1 MNWNETLHSLNM
13 HQLRWV
19 CCRLLGRSGISD
31 EVFIQMCK
39 DTIQSEEEE

>member
-1 MNWNETLHSLNM
+1 MNWNEALHKLDII
-13 HQLRWV
+13 QLRWV

-39 DTIQSEEEE
+39 DYLEEEE